1 MNLDTNYSNHV
12 VKATHQI
19 SSLCIQEL
27 HLHRLTFGSNLQ
39 FIPLKVAFVLHART
53 FLTQEQKSLVRFAMF
68 PNMGRVSISC
78 GGQCVTD
85 VTELHLCIRYRIIK
99 FFNRGFLVGSC
110 QICNPC
116 QTYIYPP
123 EQYVTGLTE
132 LHLRIRSTKSN
143 FQKYFLSFQICK
155 AWLHIAKA

>member
-53 FLTQEQKSLVRFAMF
+53 LLTQE
-68 PNMGRVSISC
+68 
-78 GGQCVTD
+78 
-85 VTELHLCIRYRIIK
+85 
-99 FFNRGFLVGSC
+99 
-110 QICNPC
+110 
-116 QTYIYPP
+116 
-123 EQYVTGLTE
+123 
-132 LHLRIRSTKSN
+132 
-143 FQKYFLSFQICK
+143 
-155 AWLHIAKA
+155 